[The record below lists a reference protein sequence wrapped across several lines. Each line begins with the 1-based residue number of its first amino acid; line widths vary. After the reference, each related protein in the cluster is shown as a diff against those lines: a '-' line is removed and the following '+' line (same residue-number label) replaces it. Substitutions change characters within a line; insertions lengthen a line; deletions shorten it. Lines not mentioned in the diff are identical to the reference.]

1 MAHYS
6 ILDLVPITAGSDA
19 ACALERSQKLAMAAE
34 GWGYHRYWV
43 AEHHNMPGIA
53 SSATAVVIAH
63 LAAATKTIRV
73 GSGGIMLP
81 NHAPLIIAEQFGTLA
96 TLHPDR
102 IDLGIGR
109 APGTDGLTMQ
119 ALRKNMSVDVEN
131 FPQDVLELQRYLGHK
146 QPGQRVCAT
155 PGAGTEVPIWILGSR
170 NLENL
175 GDVMLSPTE
184 DPPEPFE

>member
-34 GWGYHRYWV
+34 GWGYNRYWV

-81 NHAPLIIAEQFGTLA
+81 NHAPLIIIPPINIFSSILYLVFGCRLSARVSVARSSFWQVQRRLTRAYLKKIYSSIFYNHELRLLYIYC
-96 TLHPDR
+96 TYK
-102 IDLGIGR
+102 GI
-109 APGTDGLTMQ
+109 
-119 ALRKNMSVDVEN
+119 VN
-131 FPQDVLELQRYLGHK
+131 FLIVLSNRE
-146 QPGQRVCAT
+146 T
-155 PGAGTEVPIWILGSR
+155 
-170 NLENL
+170 NLFYHHN
-175 GDVMLSPTE
+175 
-184 DPPEPFE
+184 